1 MAPSPARRRPNP
13 RRPSARRP
21 VPRRIAR
28 LALLVPL
35 VVAACGSEAVD
46 DAVAQAEQ
54 TVESATG
61 ADVVTYGEAFAAEV
75 DDPDLSSLT
84 SAMDLAAFSDL
95 DATDAF
101 TFFAPNDPAF
111 AALDPDDLAD
121 LLADPD
127 ALAGVLRAHLV
138 DRTVMAAD
146 LPDSTTSVGGLQLEF
161 DTTGDI
167 PTVNG
172 VSIVRTDVMVDG
184 GVVHVIDGVLLAD
197 N

>member
-1 MAPSPARRRPNP
+1 MAPSPARRRPI
-13 RRPSARRP
+13 RRSA
-21 VPRRIAR
+21 AR

-35 VVAACGSEAVD
+35 VVVAAACGDDATEAVD
-46 DAVAQAEQ
+46 GAVAQAEQ
-54 TVESATG
+54 TVDSATG
-61 ADVVTYGEAFAAEV
+61 ADAIAYGEAFAAEV

-95 DATDAF
+95 EAADAF
-101 TFFAPNDPAF
+101 TFFAPNNRAF

-127 ALAGVLRAHLV
+127 ALAAVLRGHLV

-146 LPDSTTSVGGLQLEF
+146 IPDSTTSVGGLQLDF
-161 DTTGDI
+161 DSSGDAL
-167 PTVNG
+167 TVNG
-172 VSIVRTDVMVDG
+172 ITIVRTDVTVDG

-197 N
+197 D